1 MAQDKTINWAGFLFD
16 PRWIEN
22 EVFNFDRLCYNR
34 LRFPARDE
42 PLPAGLAAE
51 IPNVALVSKH
61 RLN

>member
-34 LRFPARDE
+34 LRFPTRDE
-42 PLPAGLAAE
+42 PLPAGLPA
-51 IPNVALVSKH
+51 
-61 RLN
+61 